1 MQTAGVSQRKA
12 CALIGVWRGTCRYQA
27 KDNQEEALL
36 RQRLRDLAEARPRFG
51 SPRLGALLRRE
62 LGVINHK
69 RVERL
74 YAQEGLQLPKRRKK
88 LRRSWSRVM
97 PVEAPTIPLQRWSLD
112 FIHDSLW
119 DGRWFRALTLV
130 DDFSRECPA
139 IAVDTS
145 ICGQRVVRVLE
156 ELAQRT
162 GLPQVLVMD
171 NGPEFTSKAML
182 CWAEERGVKLHF
194 IGPGKPRQNAYIESF
209 NGKFRD
215 ECLNEHWFLTLQE
228 AQLVIEAW
236 RREYNEERTHS
247 TIGDVTPQEFIANY
261 QNGAHPAQEITSS
274 ALV

>member
-1 MQTAGVSQRKA
+1 MQIVGVSQRKA
-12 CALIGVWRGTCRYQA
+12 CSLMGIWRGTCRYQA
-27 KDNQEEALL
+27 RGNEEEDLI

-51 SPRLGALLRRE
+51 SRRLGVLLRQE

-88 LRRSWSRVM
+88 LRRNWSRVM
-97 PVEAPTIPLQRWSLD
+97 PVEVPIRPLQRWSLD
-112 FIHDSLW
+112 FIHDSLR
-119 DGRWFRALTLV
+119 DGRWFRALTVV

-145 ICGQRVVRVLE
+145 ISGQRVTRVLE

-171 NGPEFTSKAML
+171 NGTEFTSKAML

-194 IGPGKPRQNAYIESF
+194 IDPGRPIQNAYIESF

-215 ECLNEHWFLTLQE
+215 ECLNQHWFGNLQE
-228 AQLVIEAW
+228 AARMIEAW
-236 RREYNEERTHS
+236 RKDYNLARPHS
-247 TIGDVTPQEFIANY
+247 SLGYLAPETFRQQQEL
-261 QNGAHPAQEITSS
+261 SLS
-274 ALV
+274 LV